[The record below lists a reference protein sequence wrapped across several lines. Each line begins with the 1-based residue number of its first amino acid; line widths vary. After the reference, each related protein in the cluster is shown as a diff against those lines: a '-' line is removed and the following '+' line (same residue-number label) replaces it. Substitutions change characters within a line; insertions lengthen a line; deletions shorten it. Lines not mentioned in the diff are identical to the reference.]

1 MGYDETENDVADNN
15 DYDNETENDNDE
27 IACEGMGLGQDSWPE
42 L

>member
-1 MGYDETENDVADNN
+1 MMKQRMTLLATNN
-15 DYDNETENDNDE
+15 DDNETENDNDE